1 MDLLVITQA
10 FFMLGFVAMA
20 AGTLYFVL
28 ERGDLKP
35 EHRIAATYAGI
46 ITFIAAIMYFI
57 MTDIVGFFDQ
67 TAAVIGATMPF
78 RYIDWLLTTPLLLV
92 EFGLIVAIAGAASK
106 GFITR
111 IVIADIIMI
120 VTGYL
125 GEVGVEGEMST
136 WVWFIISSLAWVYIV
151 WAIFQIKLDGMPDY
165 AAKAV
170 KIMRRFVMF
179 GWAIYPIGT
188 ATEEFMKLGGAEVGT
203 AVAIAA
209 IVYVIADVLNKV
221 GFGMVA
227 VNAVKASAA
236 VNASSSVKV

>member
-46 ITFIAAIMYFI
+46 ITFIAAIMYWI

-67 TAAVIGATMPF
+67 SAGEIGATMPY

-92 EFGLIVAIAGAASK
+92 EFGLIVAIAGAATK
-106 GFITR
+106 GFVSR
-111 IVIADIIMI
+111 LVIADIIMI

-125 GEVGVEGEMST
+125 GEVGMEGEVST
-136 WVWFIISSLAWVYIV
+136 IVWFVISSLAWLYIV
-151 WAIFQIKLDGMPDY
+151 YAVFQVKLDGMPAY
-165 AAKAV
+165 AASAV
-170 KIMRRFVMF
+170 KTMRLFVML

-188 ATEEFMKLGGAEVGT
+188 ATEEFMKLSGADVGG

-227 VNAVKASAA
+227 VNAAKKA
-236 VNASSSVKV
+236 

>member
-35 EHRIAATYAGI
+35 QHRIAATYAAI
-46 ITFIAAIMYFI
+46 ITFIAAIMYWI

-67 TAAVIGATMPF
+67 SAGEVGATMPY

-92 EFGLIVAIAGAASK
+92 EFGVIVAIAGAATK
-106 GFITR
+106 GFVSR
-111 IVIADIIMI
+111 LVIADIIMI

-125 GEVGVEGEMST
+125 GEVGTEGEVST
-136 WVWFIISSLAWVYIV
+136 IVWFVISSLAWLYIV
-151 WAIFQIKLDGMPDY
+151 YAVFQVKLDGMPAY
-165 AAKAV
+165 AASAV

-188 ATEEFMKLGGAEVGT
+188 AIEEFMKLSGADVSA

-227 VNAVKASAA
+227 VNAAKKA
-236 VNASSSVKV
+236 

>member
-20 AGTLYFVL
+20 AGTLYFVM

-35 EHRIAATYAGI
+35 QHRIAATYAAI
-46 ITFIAAIMYFI
+46 ITFIAAIMYWI

-67 TAAVIGATMPF
+67 SAGEVGATMPY

-92 EFGLIVAIAGAASK
+92 EFGVIVAIAGAATK
-106 GFITR
+106 GFVSR
-111 IVIADIIMI
+111 LVIADIIMI

-125 GEVGVEGEMST
+125 GEVGTEGEVST
-136 WVWFIISSLAWVYIV
+136 IVWFVISSLAWLYIV
-151 WAIFQIKLDGMPDY
+151 YAVFQVKLDGMPAY
-165 AAKAV
+165 AASAV

-188 ATEEFMKLGGAEVGT
+188 AIEEFMKLSGADVSA

-227 VNAVKASAA
+227 VNAAKKA
-236 VNASSSVKV
+236 

>member
-35 EHRIAATYAGI
+35 EHRIAATYAAI
-46 ITFIAAIMYFI
+46 ITFIAAIMYWT
-57 MTDIVGFFDQ
+57 MTGGVNFGEGAA
-67 TAAVIGATMPF
+67 TAGDVSATVPL
-78 RYIDWLLTTPLLLV
+78 RYIDWLITTPLLLV
-92 EFGLIVAIAGAASK
+92 EFGLIVAIAGAATK
-106 GFITR
+106 GFVTR

-120 VTGYL
+120 ATGYL
-125 GEVGVEGEMST
+125 GEIGMEGDMT
-136 WVWFIISSLAWVYIV
+136 TVLWFVISSLAWLYIV
-151 WAIFQIKLDGMPDY
+151 YAVFQIKIAGMPDY
-165 AAKAV
+165 AASAV
-170 KIMRRFVMF
+170 KVMRRFVML

-188 ATEEFMKLGGAEVGT
+188 ATEEFMKLSGADVSA

-209 IVYVIADVLNKV
+209 VVYVIADVLNKV

-227 VNAVKASAA
+227 VKAAKKA
-236 VNASSSVKV
+236 

>member
-46 ITFIAAIMYFI
+46 ITFIAAIMYWI

-67 TAAVIGATMPF
+67 TAGEIGATMPY

-92 EFGLIVAIAGAASK
+92 EFGLIVAIAGAATK
-106 GFITR
+106 GFVTR

-125 GEVGVEGEMST
+125 GEVGTEGEVST
-136 WVWFIISSLAWVYIV
+136 IVWFVISSLAWFYIV
-151 WAIFQIKLDGMPDY
+151 YAVFQVKLQGMPEY
-165 AAKAV
+165 AANAV
-170 KIMRRFVMF
+170 KIMRRFVML

-188 ATEEFMKLGGAEVGT
+188 AIEEFMKLSGADVT
-203 AVAIAA
+203 AAVAIAA

-227 VNAVKASAA
+227 VRAAKKA
-236 VNASSSVKV
+236 

>member
-35 EHRIAATYAGI
+35 QHRIAATYAGI
-46 ITFIAAIMYFI
+46 ITFIAAIMYWI

-67 TAAVIGATMPF
+67 SAGEIGATMPY

-92 EFGLIVAIAGAASK
+92 EFGLIVAIAGAATK
-106 GFITR
+106 GFVSR
-111 IVIADIIMI
+111 LVIADIIMI

-125 GEVGVEGEMST
+125 GEVGTEGEVST
-136 WVWFIISSLAWVYIV
+136 IVWFVISSLAWLYIV
-151 WAIFQIKLDGMPDY
+151 YAVFQVKLDGMPAY
-165 AAKAV
+165 AASAV

-188 ATEEFMKLGGAEVGT
+188 AIEEFMKLSGADVSA

-227 VNAVKASAA
+227 VNAAKKA
-236 VNASSSVKV
+236 

>member
-1 MDLLVITQA
+1 MDLLVVTQA

-46 ITFIAAIMYFI
+46 ITFIAAIMYWI

-67 TAAVIGATMPF
+67 SMGDIGATMPY

-106 GFITR
+106 GFVTR

-125 GEVGVEGEMST
+125 GEVGTEGEVST
-136 WVWFIISSLAWVYIV
+136 IVWFVISSLAWFYIV
-151 WAIFQIKLDGMPDY
+151 YAVFQVKLDGMPDY
-165 AAKAV
+165 AANAV
-170 KIMRRFVMF
+170 RIMRRFVML

-188 ATEEFMKLGGAEVGT
+188 AIEEFMKLSGADVT
-203 AVAIAA
+203 AAVAIAA

-227 VNAVKASAA
+227 VNAAKKA
-236 VNASSSVKV
+236 

>member
-1 MDLLVITQA
+1 
-10 FFMLGFVAMA
+10 MLGFVAMA

-46 ITFIAAIMYFI
+46 ITFIAAIMYWI

-67 TAAVIGATMPF
+67 SAGEIGATMPY

-92 EFGLIVAIAGAASK
+92 EFGLIVAIAGAATK
-106 GFITR
+106 GFVSR
-111 IVIADIIMI
+111 LVIADIIMI

-125 GEVGVEGEMST
+125 GEVGMEGEVST
-136 WVWFIISSLAWVYIV
+136 IVWFVISSLAWLYIV
-151 WAIFQIKLDGMPDY
+151 YAVFQVKLDGMPAY
-165 AAKAV
+165 AASAV
-170 KIMRRFVMF
+170 KVMRRFVMF

-188 ATEEFMKLGGAEVGT
+188 AIEEFMKLSGADVSA

-227 VNAVKASAA
+227 VNAAKKA
-236 VNASSSVKV
+236 

>member
-35 EHRIAATYAGI
+35 EHRIAATYAAI
-46 ITFIAAIMYFI
+46 ITFVAAIRYWT
-57 MTDIVGFFDQ
+57 MTGVVNFGEAAA
-67 TAAVIGATMPF
+67 TAGDVSATVPL
-78 RYIDWLLTTPLLLV
+78 RYIDWLITTPLLLV
-92 EFGLIVAIAGAASK
+92 EFGLIVAIAGAATK
-106 GFITR
+106 GFVTR

-120 VTGYL
+120 ATGYL
-125 GEVGVEGEMST
+125 GEIGMEGDMT
-136 WVWFIISSLAWVYIV
+136 TVLWFVISSLAWLYIV
-151 WAIFQIKLDGMPDY
+151 YAVFQIKIAGMPDY
-165 AAKAV
+165 AASAV
-170 KIMRRFVMF
+170 KVMRRFVML

-188 ATEEFMKLGGAEVGT
+188 ATEEFMKLSGADVSS

-227 VNAVKASAA
+227 VRAAKKA
-236 VNASSSVKV
+236 

>member
-20 AGTLYFVL
+20 AGTLYFVM

-35 EHRIAATYAGI
+35 QHRIAATYAAI
-46 ITFIAAIMYFI
+46 ITFIAAIMYWI

-67 TAAVIGATMPF
+67 SAGEVGATLPY

-92 EFGLIVAIAGAASK
+92 EFGVIVAIAGAATK
-106 GFITR
+106 GFVSR
-111 IVIADIIMI
+111 LVIADIIMI

-125 GEVGVEGEMST
+125 GEVGTEGEVST
-136 WVWFIISSLAWVYIV
+136 IVWFVISSLAWLYIV
-151 WAIFQIKLDGMPDY
+151 YAVFQVKLDGMPAY
-165 AAKAV
+165 AASAV

-188 ATEEFMKLGGAEVGT
+188 AIEEFMKLSGADVSA

-227 VNAVKASAA
+227 VNAAKKA
-236 VNASSSVKV
+236 

>member
-20 AGTLYFVL
+20 AGTLYFVM

-35 EHRIAATYAGI
+35 QHRIAATYAAI
-46 ITFIAAIMYFI
+46 ITFIAAIMYWI

-67 TAAVIGATMPF
+67 SAGEVGATMPY

-92 EFGLIVAIAGAASK
+92 EFGVIVAIAGAATK
-106 GFITR
+106 GFVSR
-111 IVIADIIMI
+111 LVIADIIMI

-125 GEVGVEGEMST
+125 GEVGTEGEVST
-136 WVWFIISSLAWVYIV
+136 IVWFVISSLAWLYIV
-151 WAIFQIKLDGMPDY
+151 YAVFQVKLDGMPAY
-165 AAKAV
+165 AASAV
-170 KIMRRFVMF
+170 KVMRRFVMF

-188 ATEEFMKLGGAEVGT
+188 ATEEFMKLSGADVSA

-221 GFGMVA
+221 GFGMIA
-227 VNAVKASAA
+227 VNAAKKA
-236 VNASSSVKV
+236 

>member
-1 MDLLVITQA
+1 MDLLSITQA

-35 EHRIAATYAGI
+35 EHRITATYAGA
-46 ITFIAAIMYFI
+46 ITFIAAIMYWI
-57 MTDIVGFFDQ
+57 MTDLVGFFDQ
-67 TAAVIGATMPF
+67 EAGSAAAIQGTMPY

-92 EFGLIVAIAGAASK
+92 EFGLIVAIAGAVTK

-120 VTGYL
+120 ITGYL
-125 GEVGVEGEMST
+125 GEVGTEGEVST
-136 WVWFIISSLAWVYIV
+136 IVWFVISSLAWFYIV
-151 WAIFQIKLDGMPDY
+151 YAVLQVKTDGMPDY
-165 AAKAV
+165 AARAV
-170 KIMRRFVMF
+170 KVMRNFVMI

-188 ATEEFMKLGGAEVGT
+188 ATEEFMKLSGADVSS
-203 AVAIAA
+203 AIAIAA

-227 VNAVKASAA
+227 VSTAKKASA
-236 VNASSSVKV
+236 SVKA

>member
-20 AGTLYFVL
+20 AGTLYFVF

-46 ITFIAAIMYFI
+46 ITFIAAIMYWI

-67 TAAVIGATMPF
+67 SAGEVGATMPY

-92 EFGLIVAIAGAASK
+92 EFGLIVAIAGAATK
-106 GFITR
+106 GFVSR
-111 IVIADIIMI
+111 LVIADIIMI

-125 GEVGVEGEMST
+125 GEVGMEGEVAT
-136 WVWFIISSLAWVYIV
+136 IVWFVISSLAWLYIV
-151 WAIFQIKLDGMPDY
+151 YAVFQVKLDGMPAY
-165 AAKAV
+165 AASAV

-188 ATEEFMKLGGAEVGT
+188 AIEEFMKLSGADVSA

-227 VNAVKASAA
+227 VNAAKKA
-236 VNASSSVKV
+236 

>member
-20 AGTLYFVL
+20 AGTLYFVM

-35 EHRIAATYAGI
+35 QHRIAATYAAI
-46 ITFIAAIMYFI
+46 ITFIAAIMYWI

-67 TAAVIGATMPF
+67 SAGEVGATMPY

-92 EFGLIVAIAGAASK
+92 EFGLIVAIAGAATK
-106 GFITR
+106 GFVSR
-111 IVIADIIMI
+111 LVIADIIMI

-125 GEVGVEGEMST
+125 GEVGMEGEVST
-136 WVWFIISSLAWVYIV
+136 IVWFVISSLAWLYIV
-151 WAIFQIKLDGMPDY
+151 YAVFQVKLDGMPAY
-165 AAKAV
+165 AASAV

-188 ATEEFMKLGGAEVGT
+188 AIEEFMKLSGADVSA

-227 VNAVKASAA
+227 VNAAKKA
-236 VNASSSVKV
+236 

>member
-46 ITFIAAIMYFI
+46 ITFIAAIMYWI

-67 TAAVIGATMPF
+67 SAGEVGATMPY

-92 EFGLIVAIAGAASK
+92 EFGLIVAIAGAATK
-106 GFITR
+106 GFVSR
-111 IVIADIIMI
+111 LVIADIIMI

-125 GEVGVEGEMST
+125 GEVGMEGEVST
-136 WVWFIISSLAWVYIV
+136 IVWFVISSLAWLYIV
-151 WAIFQIKLDGMPDY
+151 YAVFQVKLDGMPAY
-165 AAKAV
+165 AASAV

-188 ATEEFMKLGGAEVGT
+188 ATEEFMKLSGADVGG

-227 VNAVKASAA
+227 VNAAKKA
-236 VNASSSVKV
+236 

>member
-20 AGTLYFVL
+20 AGTVYFFL

-46 ITFIAAIMYFI
+46 ITFIAAIMYYI
-57 MTDIVGFFDQ
+57 MTDFVGFFEQSTSPDI
-67 TAAVIGATMPF
+67 AATMPY

-92 EFGLIVAIAGAASK
+92 EFGLIVAIAGAATK
-106 GFITR
+106 GFLTR
-111 IVIADIIMI
+111 IIVADIIMI

-125 GEVGVEGEMST
+125 GEVSPVGALET
-136 WVWFIISSLAWVYIV
+136 WVYFIISSLAWLYIV
-151 WAIFQIKLDGMPDY
+151 YAVFQIKLDGMPGY
-165 AAKAV
+165 AANAV

-188 ATEEFMKLGGAEVGT
+188 SIEQFMKLAGADVT
-203 AVAIAA
+203 AAVAIAA

-227 VNAVKASAA
+227 VGAAKKAG
-236 VNASSSVKV
+236 ASVGASK

>member
-1 MDLLVITQA
+1 
-10 FFMLGFVAMA
+10 MLGFVAMA

-46 ITFIAAIMYFI
+46 ITFIAAIMYWI

-67 TAAVIGATMPF
+67 SAGEVGATMPY

-92 EFGLIVAIAGAASK
+92 EFGLIVAIAGAATK
-106 GFITR
+106 GFVSR
-111 IVIADIIMI
+111 LVIADIIMI

-125 GEVGVEGEMST
+125 GEVGMEGEVST
-136 WVWFIISSLAWVYIV
+136 IVWFVISSLAWLYIV
-151 WAIFQIKLDGMPDY
+151 YAVFQVKLDGMPAY
-165 AAKAV
+165 AASAV

-188 ATEEFMKLGGAEVGT
+188 AIEEFMKLSGADVSA

-227 VNAVKASAA
+227 VNAAKKA
-236 VNASSSVKV
+236 

>member
-46 ITFIAAIMYFI
+46 ITFIAAIMYWI

-67 TAAVIGATMPF
+67 SAGDIGATMPY

-106 GFITR
+106 GFVTR

-125 GEVGVEGEMST
+125 GEVGTEGEVST
-136 WVWFIISSLAWVYIV
+136 IVWFVISSLAWFYIV
-151 WAIFQIKLDGMPDY
+151 YAVFQVKLDGMPDY
-165 AAKAV
+165 AASAV
-170 KIMRRFVMF
+170 KIMRRFVML

-188 ATEEFMKLGGAEVGT
+188 ATEEFMKLSGADVSA

-227 VNAVKASAA
+227 VRAAKKA
-236 VNASSSVKV
+236 

>member
-46 ITFIAAIMYFI
+46 ITFIAAIMYWI

-67 TAAVIGATMPF
+67 SAGEIGATMPY

-92 EFGLIVAIAGAASK
+92 EFGLIVAIAGAATK
-106 GFITR
+106 GFVSR
-111 IVIADIIMI
+111 LVIADIIMI

-125 GEVGVEGEMST
+125 GEVGMEGEVST
-136 WVWFIISSLAWVYIV
+136 IVWFVISSLAWLYIV
-151 WAIFQIKLDGMPDY
+151 YAVFQVKLDGMPAY
-165 AAKAV
+165 AASAV

-188 ATEEFMKLGGAEVGT
+188 ATEEFMKLSGADVGG

-227 VNAVKASAA
+227 VNAAKKA
-236 VNASSSVKV
+236 

>member
-46 ITFIAAIMYFI
+46 ITFIAAIMYWT
-57 MTDIVGFFDQ
+57 MTGVVNFFDQ
-67 TAAVIGATMPF
+67 GSASASDVSATMPL

-106 GFITR
+106 GFVTR
-111 IVIADIIMI
+111 LVIADIIMI
-120 VTGYL
+120 ATGYL
-125 GEVGVEGEMST
+125 GEIGMEGDMST
-136 WVWFIISSLAWVYIV
+136 IVWFVISSLAWLYIV
-151 WAIFQIKLDGMPDY
+151 YAVFQIKIDGMPEY
-165 AAKAV
+165 AASAV
-170 KIMRRFVMF
+170 KIMRRFVML

-188 ATEEFMKLGGAEVGT
+188 AIEEFMKLGGADVT
-203 AVAIAA
+203 NAVAIAA

-227 VNAVKASAA
+227 VSAA
-236 VNASSSVKV
+236 KKA

>member
-46 ITFIAAIMYFI
+46 ITFIAAIMYWI
-57 MTDIVGFFDQ
+57 MTDFVGFFDQ
-67 TAAVIGATMPF
+67 SAGDIGATMPY

-92 EFGLIVAIAGAASK
+92 EFGLIVAIAGAATK
-106 GFITR
+106 GFVTR

-125 GEVGVEGEMST
+125 GEVSVVGALDT
-136 WVWFIISSLAWVYIV
+136 WVYFIISSLAWLYIV
-151 WAIFQIKLDGMPDY
+151 YAVFQVKLDGMPAY
-165 AAKAV
+165 AANAV

-188 ATEEFMKLGGAEVGT
+188 SIEQFMKLGGADVT
-203 AVAIAA
+203 AAVAIAA

-227 VNAVKASAA
+227 VRAAKQASAVA
-236 VNASSSVKV
+236 VR

>member
-20 AGTLYFVL
+20 AGTVYFVL

-46 ITFIAAIMYFI
+46 ITFIAAIMYWI
-57 MTDIVGFFDQ
+57 MTDFVGFFDQ
-67 TAAVIGATMPF
+67 AASADVAATMPY

-92 EFGLIVAIAGAASK
+92 EFGLIVAIAGAATK
-106 GFITR
+106 GFVTR

-125 GEVGVEGEMST
+125 GEVSPVGALET
-136 WVWFIISSLAWVYIV
+136 WVYFIISSLAWLYIV
-151 WAIFQIKLDGMPDY
+151 YAVFQVKLDGMPAY
-165 AAKAV
+165 AANAV

-188 ATEEFMKLGGAEVGT
+188 SIEQFMKLGGADVAA
-203 AVAIAA
+203 AVSIAA

-227 VNAVKASAA
+227 VSAA
-236 VNASSSVKV
+236 KKAGASVGASK

>member
-20 AGTLYFVL
+20 AGTVYFFL

-46 ITFIAAIMYFI
+46 ITFIAAIMYWI
-57 MTDIVGFFDQ
+57 MTDFVGFFDQ
-67 TAAVIGATMPF
+67 AATADVAATMPY

-92 EFGLIVAIAGAASK
+92 EFGLIVAIAGAATK
-106 GFITR
+106 GFVTR

-125 GEVGVEGEMST
+125 GEVSPVGALET
-136 WVWFIISSLAWVYIV
+136 WVYFIISSLAWLYIV
-151 WAIFQIKLDGMPDY
+151 YAVFQVKLDGMPAY
-165 AAKAV
+165 AANAV
-170 KIMRRFVMF
+170 KIMRRFVLF

-188 ATEEFMKLGGAEVGT
+188 SIEQFMKLGGADVT
-203 AVAIAA
+203 AAVAIAA

-227 VNAVKASAA
+227 VSAA
-236 VNASSSVKV
+236 KKAGASVGASK

>member
-20 AGTLYFVL
+20 AGTVYFFL

-46 ITFIAAIMYFI
+46 ITFIAAIMYYI
-57 MTDIVGFFDQ
+57 MTDFVGFFEQSANPD
-67 TAAVIGATMPF
+67 IGATMPY

-92 EFGLIVAIAGAASK
+92 EFGLIVAIAGAATK
-106 GFITR
+106 GFLTR
-111 IVIADIIMI
+111 IIVADIIMI

-125 GEVGVEGEMST
+125 GEVSPVGALET
-136 WVWFIISSLAWVYIV
+136 WVFFIISSLAWLYIV
-151 WAIFQIKLDGMPDY
+151 YAVFQIKLDGMPGY
-165 AAKAV
+165 AANAV

-188 ATEEFMKLGGAEVGT
+188 SIEQFMKLAGADVAA

-227 VNAVKASAA
+227 VGAAKKAG
-236 VNASSSVKV
+236 ASVGASK

>member
-1 MDLLVITQA
+1 MKGRIMDLLVITQA

-20 AGTLYFVL
+20 AGTVYFVL

-46 ITFIAAIMYFI
+46 ITFIAAIMYWV
-57 MTDIVGFFDQ
+57 MTDIVGFFDRSM
-67 TAAVIGATMPF
+67 ASGAEIGATMPF

-106 GFITR
+106 GFVTR

-125 GEVGVEGEMST
+125 GEVGTEGELST
-136 WVWFIISSLAWVYIV
+136 WIWFIISSLAWVYIV
-151 WAIFQIKLDGMPDY
+151 YAVFQVKLDGMPDY
-165 AAKAV
+165 AANAV
-170 KIMRRFVMF
+170 RIMRRFVMF

-188 ATEEFMKLGGAEVGT
+188 ATEEFMKLSGADVGN

-227 VNAVKASAA
+227 VSAA
-236 VNASSSVKV
+236 KKA

>member
-1 MDLLVITQA
+1 MDLLVVTQA

-46 ITFIAAIMYFI
+46 ITFIAAIMYWI
-57 MTDIVGFFDQ
+57 MTGIVGFFDQ
-67 TAAVIGATMPF
+67 SAGEIGATMPY

-92 EFGLIVAIAGAASK
+92 EFGLIVAIAGAATK
-106 GFITR
+106 GFVTR
-111 IVIADIIMI
+111 LVIADIIMI

-125 GEVGVEGEMST
+125 REVGMEGEVST
-136 WVWFIISSLAWVYIV
+136 IVWFVISSLAWLYIV
-151 WAIFQIKLDGMPDY
+151 YAVFQVKLDGMPAY
-165 AAKAV
+165 AASAV

-188 ATEEFMKLGGAEVGT
+188 AIEEFMKLSGADVSA

-227 VNAVKASAA
+227 VNAAKKA
-236 VNASSSVKV
+236 

>member
-1 MDLLVITQA
+1 
-10 FFMLGFVAMA
+10 MLGFVAMA
-20 AGTLYFVL
+20 AGTLYFVM

-35 EHRIAATYAGI
+35 QHRIAATYAAI
-46 ITFIAAIMYFI
+46 ITFIAAIMYWI

-67 TAAVIGATMPF
+67 SAGEVGATMPY

-92 EFGLIVAIAGAASK
+92 EFGVIVAIAGAATK
-106 GFITR
+106 GFVSR
-111 IVIADIIMI
+111 LVIADIIMI

-125 GEVGVEGEMST
+125 GEVGTEGEVST
-136 WVWFIISSLAWVYIV
+136 IVWFVISSLAWLYIV
-151 WAIFQIKLDGMPDY
+151 YAVFQVKLDGMPAY
-165 AAKAV
+165 AASAV

-188 ATEEFMKLGGAEVGT
+188 AVEEFMKLSGADVSA

-227 VNAVKASAA
+227 VNAAKKA
-236 VNASSSVKV
+236 

>member
-20 AGTLYFVL
+20 AGTLYFVM

-35 EHRIAATYAGI
+35 QHRIAATYAAI
-46 ITFIAAIMYFI
+46 ITFIAAIMYWI

-67 TAAVIGATMPF
+67 SAGEVGATMPY

-92 EFGLIVAIAGAASK
+92 EFGVIVAIAGAATK
-106 GFITR
+106 GFVSR
-111 IVIADIIMI
+111 LVIADIIMI

-125 GEVGVEGEMST
+125 GEVGMEGEVST
-136 WVWFIISSLAWVYIV
+136 IVWFVISSLAWLYIV
-151 WAIFQIKLDGMPDY
+151 YAVFQVKLDGMPAY
-165 AAKAV
+165 AASAV

-188 ATEEFMKLGGAEVGT
+188 AIEEFMKLSGADVSA

-227 VNAVKASAA
+227 VNAAKKA
-236 VNASSSVKV
+236 